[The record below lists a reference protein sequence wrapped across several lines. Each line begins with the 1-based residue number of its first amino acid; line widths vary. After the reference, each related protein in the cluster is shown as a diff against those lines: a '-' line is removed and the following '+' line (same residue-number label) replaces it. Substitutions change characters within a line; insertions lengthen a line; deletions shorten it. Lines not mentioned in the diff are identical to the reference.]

1 MKKLSCIAFLELL
14 CLLFIFSA
22 NADTTKLPGGGEIIW
37 LPVQPSATQSPARPT
52 DIDPPYMPGTTN
64 QYYFS
69 SPSLTIYSQSTEALT
84 TSKDPAYLWVNPSGG
99 SYPYTYQ
106 WQVRRKDSYQWNN
119 LYYGDGYRSDFLKVD
134 NYEYGDQF
142 RCVVTD
148 SKGATATS
156 DPVTIQISS
165 IARKLSI
172 ITQPTDITAKTGDSV
187 SFSVTASGDI
197 ISYEWQQSS
206 SGITWSTMSS
216 AAAKSSTLKLKASTS
231 TLGKYYRCQIKD
243 IYGAVVVTK
252 AVIFKQKCQIDRS
265 SGSVTTTVGS
275 KVQFFVK
282 ASGDSLTYQW
292 QEKTSDAKSWNDI
305 TWAVSNKDTLSF
317 NVSSANRFGSQY
329 RCKIMDKYGVTLYS
343 KPVTLQK
350 KSTPAKITSQPHD
363 ATVSLYQT
371 AQLTVKTTGDVV
383 SYQWQERASASA
395 NWTNSKLTGSKT
407 KGLAVTLTSANVNH
421 QYRCVIKDADG
432 NTLYTSIA
440 ILKQKEQSKSSVSS
454 SKGTSSATSV
464 SAASALSFRAV
475 IESSGRVQLIW
486 NPVSGASGYSVSSAD
501 SLDAMSKQNSSKGNR
516 LSSTITYTSAG
527 MLKSSSTQY
536 YQLSVYQNSGNSSSL
551 RAVTSATMLSVSS
564 KENASMDVVAQGK
577 EWVSFLMKTS
587 LNATSFQWQ
596 ERKSPADRWLNL
608 SSSNDSMYTFQVQQ
622 EQLGHQFRCV
632 IHLSNGKDATSE
644 VVTLWQRP

>member
-1 MKKLSCIAFLELL
+1 
-14 CLLFIFSA
+14 
-22 NADTTKLPGGGEIIW
+22 
-37 LPVQPSATQSPARPT
+37 
-52 DIDPPYMPGTTN
+52 MPGTTN